1 MAAKASKGK
10 WGALKEHL
18 TSSPP
23 DRDAHLEANLEN
35 SVPELCIRL
44 LQVPTVVNY
53 SGVRR
58 RLEGSDQEWM
68 VQFLELNGLD
78 LLMEALERL
87 SGRGCARIADAL
99 LQLTCVAC
107 VKAVMNSSAGLHFI
121 LDNEGYVRTLSQ
133 ALDTSNTMVK
143 MQVFELLAALTLF
156 NPQGH
161 HLAMDA
167 LEHYKSV
174 NMQQYRFSVIMNE
187 LHATDNVPYMVVLMS
202 VVNVIIFG
210 VEDLRKRDKLR
221 KEFIGSGG
229 GHVEPSCAII
239 CLPGLQLLQ
248 LLPKLRE
255 TEDVDLNI
263 QCEAF
268 EDTMAEDEEE
278 MERVYGGIDMSSH
291 QEVFTTLFTKLSSS
305 PASVQL
311 LSILQAL
318 LLVGPEQSEV
328 WLALE
333 ALADRATLLAQ
344 DPDVDSTKRLMERL
358 VSSKGQ
364 QGPPKVKTTDRGVQ
378 IDRSICPSGL
388 SEVLIKE
395 STTPVATSPP
405 PHPHL
410 PPPLPSMRTFVPP
423 LPGISG
429 MPPPGLPPPPPPLP
443 QMGHGGPPP
452 LPQMGHGGLP
462 QMGHGGPPPPPPLPG
477 MMGPPPPPPLPGMM
491 GPPPPPPLPGMM
503 GPPPPPPLPG
513 MMGPPHPPPLPG
525 MMGPPHP
532 PPLPGMMGPPPPP
545 PLPGMMGPPPPPPL
559 PGMMG
564 PPPPPPLP
572 GMMGPPPPPP
582 LPGMMG
588 PPPPPPLPGMMG
600 PPPPPPL
607 PGMMGPPPPPPL
619 PGMMGPPPP
628 PPLPGMMGPPPP
640 PPLPG
645 MMGPPPPPPLPGMM
659 GPPPLLGGDEII
671 VAQSVQMRSCYA
683 SSPKVGRCPTLR
695 MKKLNWQKL
704 PSRVVTDSHS
714 MWTSVQVDSLEPDY
728 SSIEELFCLPVTDSK
743 AKGSTPAVKQEPKE
757 ISFIDAKKNLNLN
770 IFLKQFKCSH
780 KDFVAMIQKG
790 DRSKFDVEVL
800 KQLQKLQPEKHEIE
814 NLKSYQG
821 EREKLAGVDQFY
833 LQLLAVPC
841 YALRIEC
848 MLLCEEISSVLQMM
862 QPKVKLLDEACEGL
876 RVSTR
881 LPSFCMLIL
890 DVGNF
895 LNYGSHTGNAE
906 GFKISTL
913 LKLTETKAN
922 KSRITLLH
930 HILEEA
936 EQNHDD
942 LLNLPDDLEICE
954 KAARVNLETLQSEA
968 SLLIKRLKESE
979 KKVASSSVAA
989 IKEQYLTAIQGSQ
1002 EACRELEA
1010 RFASID
1016 RKKEDLAQYLCEDSS
1031 RLSLEDLFSTL
1042 HSFRGLFI
1050 KALKDN
1056 QTRREQAIKAE
1067 KRKKQLEEEDSKRPR
1082 GENRKIIRKAPP
1094 VQEGCIID
1102 HLLSDIRKGYALRK
1116 TKHQA
1121 DRTSLPSEDK
1131 KGASIQP
1138 GEQCTKLKGTSA
1150 IYAKEEVEKETS
1162 PIDLG
1167 QQSGDP
1173 VVVESG
1179 LPTDSS
1185 LQSSSPKTP
1194 APSNLHTTTKDHIQ
1208 SEDLNPGMDS
1218 STDHQLKK
1226 SPEGKGFKA
1235 AESKVENV
1243 NRNAFSAAG
1252 DGPKSRDAE
1261 TDGNRASGADG
1272 NGLEETLL
1280 SESPSTT
1287 ADVDAESKHAQ
1298 KRGSTKRHGKGG
1310 CKKDE
1315 PKGKKK
1321 L

>member
-1 MAAKASKGK
+1 MAAKASKRK

-44 LQVPTVVNY
+44 LQIPTVVNY

-78 LLMEALERL
+78 LLLEALQRL

-143 MQVFELLAALTLF
+143 MQVFELLAALALF

-221 KEFIGSGG
+221 KEFIG
-229 GHVEPSCAII
+229 
-239 CLPGLQLLQ
+239 LQLLQ
-248 LLPKLRE
+248 LLSKLRE

-318 LLVGPEQSEV
+318 LLVGPEQSTV

-344 DPDVDSTKRLMERL
+344 DPEVDSTERLMERL

-364 QGPPKVKTTDRGVQ
+364 QGSPKVKTTDRGVQ
-378 IDRSICPSGL
+378 IDRSISPSGL
-388 SEVLIKE
+388 SDVLIKE
-395 STTPVATSPP
+395 STAPVATAPP

-423 LPGISG
+423 LPGFSG
-429 MPPPGLPPPPPPLP
+429 MPPPGLPPLPPPLP
-443 QMGHGGPPP
+443 V
-452 LPQMGHGGLP
+452 
-462 QMGHGGPPPPPPLPG
+462 MGHGGPPPPPPLPG

-491 GPPPPPPLPGMM
+491 GPPPPPPLPGMT

-513 MMGPPHPPPLPG
+513 MT
-525 MMGPPHP
+525 
-532 PPLPGMMGPPPPP
+532 GPPPPP
-545 PLPGMMGPPPPPPL
+545 PLPGMTGPPPPPPL
-559 PGMMG
+559 PGMTG

-572 GMMGPPPPPP
+572 GMTGPPPP
-582 LPGMMG
+582 
-588 PPPPPPLPGMMG
+588 
-600 PPPPPPL
+600 
-607 PGMMGPPPPPPL
+607 
-619 PGMMGPPPP
+619 
-628 PPLPGMMGPPPP
+628 
-640 PPLPG
+640 
-645 MMGPPPPPPLPGMM
+645 
-659 GPPPLLGGDEII
+659 LGGNDII
-671 VAQSVQMRSCYA
+671 VAQSVQTRSCYA
-683 SSPKVGRCPTLR
+683 SSPKAGRCPTLR

-714 MWTSVQVDSLEPDY
+714 MWTSVQVYSLEPDY

-743 AKGSTPAVKQEPKE
+743 AKGSTPAVKQVPKE

-770 IFLKQFKCSH
+770 IFLKQFRCSH

-862 QPKVKLLDEACEGL
+862 QPKVKLLDEACESL
-876 RVSTR
+876 KVSTR

-936 EQNHDD
+936 EQNHND

-954 KAARVNLETLQSEA
+954 KAARVNLESIQSEA
-968 SLLIKRLKESE
+968 SLLIKRLKDSE
-979 KKVASSSVAA
+979 KKVASSSVEA

-1067 KRKKQLEEEDSKRPR
+1067 KRKKQQEEEDSKRPR

-1102 HLLSDIRKGYALRK
+1102 HLLSDIKKGYALRK

-1121 DRTSLPSEDK
+1121 DRTSLPSADK
-1131 KGASIQP
+1131 VDSSQP
-1138 GEQCTKLKGTSA
+1138 GEQGTMLKGTSA
-1150 IYAKEEVEKETS
+1150 IDAEEEVEKVTS
-1162 PIDLG
+1162 PIDLE
-1167 QQSGDP
+1167 QQGLDP
-1173 VVVESG
+1173 VVGESSSG
-1179 LPTDSS
+1179 LLTDPS
-1185 LQSSSPKTP
+1185 LQSSSPKTSG
-1194 APSNLHTTTKDHIQ
+1194 PSGPSDLHTTTKDHIQ
-1208 SEDLNPGMDS
+1208 CEDLNPGIDS
-1218 STDHQLKK
+1218 STDRQLKE
-1226 SPEGKGFKA
+1226 SPEGEGFKA

-1243 NRNAFSAAG
+1243 NRYAFSAAG

-1261 TDGNRASGADG
+1261 TDGNRESGADG
-1272 NGLEETLL
+1272 NGLEETQS
-1280 SESPSTT
+1280 SEFPSTT
-1287 ADVDAESKHAQ
+1287 ADVDAESKQQAQ
-1298 KRGSTKRHGKGG
+1298 KRGSTKRHGKA
-1310 CKKDE
+1310 KR
-1315 PKGKKK
+1315 KGKDHTKLKK
-1321 L
+1321 YTRCPYDGRCDTPRA

>member
-187 LHATDNVPYMVVLMS
+187 LHTTDNVPYMVVLMS

-221 KEFIGSGG
+221 KEFI
-229 GHVEPSCAII
+229 
-239 CLPGLQLLQ
+239 GLQLLQ

-344 DPDVDSTKRLMERL
+344 EPDVDSTKRLMERL

-364 QGPPKVKTTDRGVQ
+364 QGSPKVKTTDRGVQ

-405 PHPHL
+405 PHPDL

-423 LPGISG
+423 LPGFSG
-429 MPPPGLPPPPPPLP
+429 MPGLPPPPPPLP

-452 LPQMGHGGLP
+452 LP

-503 GPPPPPPLPG
+503 GPPPPLPG
-513 MMGPPHPPPLPG
+513 MMG
-525 MMGPPHP
+525 
-532 PPLPGMMGPPPPP
+532 PPP

-588 PPPPPPLPGMMG
+588 PPPP
-600 PPPPPPL
+600 
-607 PGMMGPPPPPPL
+607 
-619 PGMMGPPPP
+619 
-628 PPLPGMMGPPPP
+628 
-640 PPLPG
+640 
-645 MMGPPPPPPLPGMM
+645 
-659 GPPPLLGGDEII
+659 LGGNEII

-770 IFLKQFKCSH
+770 IFLKQFRCSH
-780 KDFVAMIQKG
+780 KEFVAMIQKG

-862 QPKVKLLDEACEGL
+862 QPKVKLLDEACDSL

-936 EQNHDD
+936 EKNHDD

-989 IKEQYLTAIQGSQ
+989 IKEQYLTVIQGSQ

-1082 GENRKIIRKAPP
+1082 GQNRKIIRKAPP

-1121 DRTSLPSEDK
+1121 DRTSMPSEDN
-1131 KGASIQP
+1131 KGDSIQP
-1138 GEQCTKLKGTSA
+1138 G
-1150 IYAKEEVEKETS
+1150 V
-1162 PIDLG
+1162 
-1167 QQSGDP
+1167 
-1173 VVVESG
+1173 
-1179 LPTDSS
+1179 
-1185 LQSSSPKTP
+1185 
-1194 APSNLHTTTKDHIQ
+1194 
-1208 SEDLNPGMDS
+1208 
-1218 STDHQLKK
+1218 HQ
-1226 SPEGKGFKA
+1226 A
-1235 AESKVENV
+1235 
-1243 NRNAFSAAG
+1243 
-1252 DGPKSRDAE
+1252 
-1261 TDGNRASGADG
+1261 
-1272 NGLEETLL
+1272 
-1280 SESPSTT
+1280 
-1287 ADVDAESKHAQ
+1287 
-1298 KRGSTKRHGKGG
+1298 
-1310 CKKDE
+1310 
-1315 PKGKKK
+1315 
-1321 L
+1321 

>member
-221 KEFIGSGG
+221 KEFIG
-229 GHVEPSCAII
+229 
-239 CLPGLQLLQ
+239 LQLLQ

-364 QGPPKVKTTDRGVQ
+364 QGSPKVKTTDRGVQ

-423 LPGISG
+423 LPGFSG

-452 LPQMGHGGLP
+452 LPQMGHGG
-462 QMGHGGPPPPPPLPG
+462 PPPPPPLPG
-477 MMGPPPPPPLPGMM
+477 MMGPPPPLPGMM
-491 GPPPPPPLPGMM
+491 GPPPPLPGMM
-503 GPPPPPPLPG
+503 GPPPP
-513 MMGPPHPPPLPG
+513 
-525 MMGPPHP
+525 
-532 PPLPGMMGPPPPP
+532 
-545 PLPGMMGPPPPPPL
+545 
-559 PGMMG
+559 
-564 PPPPPPLP
+564 
-572 GMMGPPPPPP
+572 
-582 LPGMMG
+582 
-588 PPPPPPLPGMMG
+588 
-600 PPPPPPL
+600 
-607 PGMMGPPPPPPL
+607 
-619 PGMMGPPPP
+619 
-628 PPLPGMMGPPPP
+628 
-640 PPLPG
+640 
-645 MMGPPPPPPLPGMM
+645 
-659 GPPPLLGGDEII
+659 LGGDEII

-743 AKGSTPAVKQEPKE
+743 AKGITPAVKQEPKE

-770 IFLKQFKCSH
+770 IFLKQFRCSH

-848 MLLCEEISSVLQMM
+848 MLLCEEIGSVLQMM
-862 QPKVKLLDEACEGL
+862 QPKVKLLDEACESL

-1131 KGASIQP
+1131 KGDSIQP

-1150 IYAKEEVEKETS
+1150 IDAKGEVEKGTS

-1173 VVVESG
+1173 VIVESG
-1179 LPTDSS
+1179 LPTDPS

-1194 APSNLHTTTKDHIQ
+1194 GPSNLHTTTKDHIQ

-1218 STDHQLKK
+1218 STDRQLKK

-1261 TDGNRASGADG
+1261 TDGNRESGADG
-1272 NGLEETLL
+1272 NGLEETPS

-1298 KRGSTKRHGKGG
+1298 KRGSTKRHGKAKRKGKDHTKL
-1310 CKKDE
+1310 KKDILLTRDQALI
-1315 PKGKKK
+1315 PDTQKWKSRQTWGH
-1321 L
+1321 LD